1 MTMCIRKLILVGVII
16 SVLLLANAWTIAGVF
31 DRLGVVALAQWLRDN
46 FVTGTAVTVI
56 IALLILLPTQVAWR
70 RPRSSQPP
78 RCPVCDEALRRGG
91 RYCPACGSR
100 V

>member
-1 MTMCIRKLILVGVII
+1 MTLCMRKLFLGSLIVSIF
-16 SVLLLANAWTIAGVF
+16 LLANALTIAGVC

-70 RPRSSQPP
+70 PPWSIQPP
-78 RCPVCDEALRRGG
+78 RCPVCDEALRRVG